1 MSGLA
6 AILLASLTA
15 TQTIELYRAR
25 YRPAAELVPIAR
37 SALGSGGQVT
47 LDARTATLVLNGSP
61 QAIQRALALLEQV
74 DRPLRQVVIESV
86 VVEVEDLDAIGVRV
100 AWKTSLGPL
109 RLGTLPPLAANGL
122 IVGVNVD
129 VNVNVNA
136 TRARET
142 IRASSRLRLLEGG
155 TGIVR
160 IGKALPVLF
169 EPYWSTTTFVPLDT
183 GFEAKARV
191 LEGDR
196 VYLELRPF
204 AGRVGDDGELTY
216 IAVAT
221 SVMVSLGETVV
232 LAETTRTARTSTND
246 LSGVEKDGLRRQ
258 QIVLI
263 TVELER

>member
-1 MSGLA
+1 M
-6 AILLASLTA
+6 
-15 TQTIELYRAR
+15 
-25 YRPAAELVPIAR
+25 
-37 SALGSGGQVT
+37 T

-86 VVEVEDLDAIGVRV
+86 VLEVEDLDSLGVRV

-109 RLGTLPPLAANGL
+109 SIGTLPPLAANGL
-122 IVGVNVD
+122 IVGVD
-129 VNVNVNA
+129 A

-142 IRASSRLRLLEGG
+142 TRASSRLRLLEGA

-160 IGKALPVLF
+160 TGKALPVLF
-169 EPYWSTTTFVPLDT
+169 DPYWGTPAFVPVDT

-204 AGRVGDDGELTY
+204 AGRVGDNGELTY

-221 SVMVSLGETVV
+221 SVTVSPGETVV
-232 LAETTRTARTSTND
+232 LAETTRTAQTSTKE
-246 LSGVEKDGLRRQ
+246 LSGVQRDELRHQ

-263 TVELER
+263 TVDVER

>member
-1 MSGLA
+1 MSGLT

-37 SALGSGGQVT
+37 SALGSEGQVT

-61 QAIQRALALLEQV
+61 PAIQRALALLEQV

-86 VVEVEDLDAIGVRV
+86 VREVEDLDALGVRV
-100 AWKTSLGPL
+100 AWQATLGPL
-109 RLGTLPPLAANGL
+109 SIGTLRPLAALAANGL
-122 IVGVNVD
+122 MVGAD
-129 VNVNVNA
+129 A

-142 IRASSRLRLLEGG
+142 TRASSRLRILEGG

-160 IGKALPVLF
+160 TGKALPVLF
-169 EPYWSTTTFVPLDT
+169 EPYWGTTTFVSIDT

-196 VYLELRPF
+196 VHLELRPF
-204 AGRVGDDGELTY
+204 AGRVGDNGEVTY

-221 SVMVSLGETVV
+221 SVTVTPGETVV
-232 LAETTRTARTSTND
+232 LAETTRAAQSSTTD
-246 LSGVEKDGLRRQ
+246 LSGVQKDRLRRQ

-263 TVELER
+263 TVELEH

>member
-1 MSGLA
+1 MSRLTT
-6 AILLASLTA
+6 ILLASLTA

-37 SALGSGGQVT
+37 NALGSGGQVT

-61 QAIQRALALLEQV
+61 QAIQRTLALLEQV

-86 VVEVEDLDAIGVRV
+86 VLEVEDLDSLGVRV

-109 RLGTLPPLAANGL
+109 SLGTLPPLAANGL
-122 IVGVNVD
+122 IVGVD
-129 VNVNVNA
+129 A

-142 IRASSRLRLLEGG
+142 TRASSRLRLLEGA

-160 IGKALPVLF
+160 TGKALPVLF
-169 EPYWSTTTFVPLDT
+169 DPYWGTPAFVPVDT

-204 AGRVGDDGELTY
+204 AGRVGDNGELTY

-221 SVMVSLGETVV
+221 SVTVSPGETVV
-232 LAETTRTARTSTND
+232 LAETTRTAQTSTKE
-246 LSGVEKDGLRRQ
+246 LSGVQRDELRHQ

-263 TVELER
+263 TVDVER

>member
-1 MSGLA
+1 MSGLT
-6 AILLASLTA
+6 AILLASLSA

-37 SALGSGGQVT
+37 SVLGGEGQVT
-47 LDARTATLVLNGSP
+47 LDARTATLVLKGSP

-86 VVEVEDLDAIGVRV
+86 VREIEDLDALGVRV

-109 RLGTLPPLAANGL
+109 SIGTLPPLAANGL
-122 IVGVNVD
+122 MVGVD
-129 VNVNVNA
+129 A

-142 IRASSRLRLLEGG
+142 IRASSRLRLLEGS

-160 IGKALPVLF
+160 TGRALPVLF
-169 EPYWSTTTFVPLDT
+169 EPYWGTTTFVSIDT

-204 AGRVGDDGELTY
+204 AGRVGDDGALTY

-221 SVMVSLGETVV
+221 SITVSPGETVV
-232 LAETTRTARTSTND
+232 LAETTRAAQSSTTD
-246 LSGVEKDGLRRQ
+246 LSGVQQDQLRGQ

-263 TVELER
+263 TVELEH

>member
-1 MSGLA
+1 MSGLT

-37 SALGSGGQVT
+37 SALGSEGQVT
-47 LDARTATLVLNGSP
+47 LDARTATLVLNGST

-86 VVEVEDLDAIGVRV
+86 VREVEDLDSLSVRV

-109 RLGTLPPLAANGL
+109 SIGTLPPLAANGL
-122 IVGVNVD
+122 IVGVD
-129 VNVNVNA
+129 A
-136 TRARET
+136 TRAHET
-142 IRASSRLRLLEGG
+142 TRASSRLRLLEGG

-160 IGKALPVLF
+160 TGKALPVLF
-169 EPYWSTTTFVPLDT
+169 EPYWGTTTFVSIDT

-196 VYLELRPF
+196 VHLELRPF

-221 SVMVSLGETVV
+221 SITVSPGETVV
-232 LAETTRTARTSTND
+232 LAETTRAAQSSTTD
-246 LSGVEKDGLRRQ
+246 LSGVQKDQLRRQ

>member
-1 MSGLA
+1 MSGLT
-6 AILLASLTA
+6 AILLASLTS
-15 TQTIELYRAR
+15 TQTIELYRAC

-37 SALGSGGQVT
+37 SALGSEGQVT

-61 QAIQRALALLEQV
+61 RAIQRALALLERV

-86 VVEVEDLDAIGVRV
+86 VREVEDLDALGVGV

-109 RLGTLPPLAANGL
+109 SIGTLPPLAANSL
-122 IVGVNVD
+122 MVGVD
-129 VNVNVNA
+129 A
-136 TRARET
+136 MRARET
-142 IRASSRLRLLEGG
+142 TRASSRLRLLEGG

-160 IGKALPVLF
+160 TGKALPILF
-169 EPYWSTTTFVPLDT
+169 EPYWGTTTFVPVDT

-191 LEGDR
+191 LEGDQ

-204 AGRVGDDGELTY
+204 AGRVGDDGALNY

-221 SVMVSLGETVV
+221 SITVSPGETVV
-232 LAETTRTARTSTND
+232 LAETTRAAQSSTTD
-246 LSGVEKDGLRRQ
+246 LSGVQKDQLRRQ

>member
-1 MSGLA
+1 MSELA
-6 AILLASLTA
+6 AILLASLAA

-25 YRPAAELVPIAR
+25 YRPASELVPIAR

-61 QAIQRALALLEQV
+61 QAIQRTLALLEQV

-86 VVEVEDLDAIGVRV
+86 VRQVEDFDALGVRV

-122 IVGVNVD
+122 IVGVD
-129 VNVNVNA
+129 A

-142 IRASSRLRLLEGG
+142 NRASSRLRLLEGG

-160 IGKALPVLF
+160 TGKALPVLF
-169 EPYWSTTTFVPLDT
+169 EPYWGTTAFVPVDT

-204 AGRVGDDGELTY
+204 AGRVEDNGELTY

-221 SVMVSLGETVV
+221 SITVSPGETVV
-232 LAETTRTARTSTND
+232 LAETTRAAESSTTD
-246 LSGVEKDGLRRQ
+246 SSGAQKDQLRRQ

>member
-6 AILLASLTA
+6 ALVLASLTA

-25 YRPAAELVPIAR
+25 YRPAHELVPIAR

-86 VVEVEDLDAIGVRV
+86 VVELEELDTLGVRV

-109 RLGTLPPLAANGL
+109 SIGTLPPLAANGL
-122 IVGVNVD
+122 IVGVD
-129 VNVNVNA
+129 A
-136 TRARET
+136 TRARRT
-142 IRASSRLRLLEGG
+142 TRASSRLRLLQGG

-160 IGKALPVLF
+160 TGKALPVLF
-169 EPYWSTTTFVPLDT
+169 DPYWGTTTFVTVDT
-183 GFEAKARV
+183 GFEAQARV
-191 LEGDR
+191 LEGDQ

-204 AGRVGDDGELTY
+204 AGRVGDNGELNY

-221 SVMVSLGETVV
+221 SIMVSPGETVV
-232 LAETTRTARTSTND
+232 LAEATREAESTTTD
-246 LSGVEKDGLRRQ
+246 LSGIRQDQRRRQ
-258 QIVLI
+258 QVVLI
-263 TVELER
+263 SVELER

>member
-86 VVEVEDLDAIGVRV
+86 VVEVEDLDSLGVRV

-122 IVGVNVD
+122 IVGVD
-129 VNVNVNA
+129 A
-136 TRARET
+136 SRARET

-160 IGKALPVLF
+160 TGKALPVLF
-169 EPYWSTTTFVPLDT
+169 EPYWGTAFVPLDT

-221 SVMVSLGETVV
+221 SVMVSPGETVV
-232 LAETTRTARTSTND
+232 LAETSRTAQTSTND
-246 LSGVEKDGLRRQ
+246 LSGVRKDGLRRQ

>member
-1 MSGLA
+1 MSRLTT
-6 AILLASLTA
+6 ILLASLGA

-37 SALGSGGQVT
+37 NALGSEGQVT

-86 VVEVEDLDAIGVRV
+86 VREVESLDALGVRV
-100 AWKTSLGPL
+100 AWKTTLGPL
-109 RLGTLPPLAANGL
+109 SIGTLPRLTPLAANGL
-122 IVGVNVD
+122 MVGVD
-129 VNVNVNA
+129 A

-142 IRASSRLRLLEGG
+142 TRASSRLRILEGG

-160 IGKALPVLF
+160 TGKALPVLF
-169 EPYWSTTTFVPLDT
+169 EPYWGTTTFVAIDI
-183 GFEAKARV
+183 GFEVIARV

-196 VYLELRPF
+196 VHLELRPF
-204 AGRVGDDGELTY
+204 AGRVGNNGELIY

-221 SVMVSLGETVV
+221 SVTVSPAKPSSSPKPLEPP
-232 LAETTRTARTSTND
+232 NP
-246 LSGVEKDGLRRQ
+246 RRR
-258 QIVLI
+258 I
-263 TVELER
+263 

>member
-1 MSGLA
+1 MSGLM
-6 AILLASLTA
+6 AILLASLSA

-37 SALGSGGQVT
+37 NALGSEGQVT
-47 LDARTATLVLNGSP
+47 LDARTATLVLNGSHR
-61 QAIQRALALLEQV
+61 AIQRALALLEQV

-86 VVEVEDLDAIGVRV
+86 VREVEDLDSLSVRV

-109 RLGTLPPLAANGL
+109 SIGTLPPLAANGL
-122 IVGVNVD
+122 IVGVD
-129 VNVNVNA
+129 A
-136 TRARET
+136 TRAHET
-142 IRASSRLRLLEGG
+142 TRASSRLRLLEGG

-160 IGKALPVLF
+160 TGKALPVLF
-169 EPYWSTTTFVPLDT
+169 EPYWGSTTFVPVDT

-191 LEGDR
+191 LEGDQAH
-196 VYLELRPF
+196 LELRPF
-204 AGRVGDDGELTY
+204 AGRAGDNGELTY

-221 SVMVSLGETVV
+221 SVTVSPGETVV
-232 LAETTRTARTSTND
+232 LAETMQAAQSSTTD
-246 LSGVEKDGLRRQ
+246 LSGAQKDQLRRQ

>member
-1 MSGLA
+1 MSGLTA
-6 AILLASLTA
+6 LLLASLGA

-37 SALGSGGQVT
+37 NALGSGGQVT
-47 LDARTATLVLNGSP
+47 LDARTATLVLNGSA
-61 QAIQRALALLEQV
+61 QAIQRTLALLEQV
-74 DRPLRQVVIESV
+74 DRPLHQVVVESV
-86 VVEVEDLDAIGVRV
+86 VVDVENVDSLGVHV

-109 RLGTLPPLAANGL
+109 NIGTLPPRAADGL
-122 IVGVNVD
+122 IVGVD
-129 VNVNVNA
+129 A
-136 TRARET
+136 ARARQT
-142 IRASSRLRLLEGG
+142 TRASSRLRLLEGA

-160 IGKALPVLF
+160 TGKALPVLF
-169 EPYWSTTTFVPLDT
+169 EPYWGTTAFVPVDT

-204 AGRVGDDGELTY
+204 AGREGDDGELIY

-221 SVMVSLGETVV
+221 SVVVSPGETVV
-232 LAETTRTARTSTND
+232 LAETTRTAQTSTTE
-246 LSGVEKDGLRRQ
+246 LSGVQKDARRRQ